1 MRYIFSIVRE
11 IKYWEE
17 NNKLVQF
24 AILSV
29 RSILQLRTN
38 FKHTWVTFYWRSTSL
53 FIGFN
58 FLSWNKIILRII
70 GFIASFELG
79 VAFNHLSKAVDVIR
93 SKSLCLVTT
102 TSSTSS
108 LNARI
113 FFRGGGGPRFPR
125 LLSHWDHYSYFI
137 YLLVLD
143 FFCLFS
149 LEANTLIKGGGHFKL
164 IDRVWK
170 LYGIPCQ
177 EAPVNNFNKGIPLH
191 TELSINTVTHL
202 TVFVL

>member
-11 IKYWEE
+11 IKYWDE
-17 NNKLVQF
+17 NKKLVQF

-29 RSILQLRTN
+29 RSILQLRAN
-38 FKHTWVTFYWRSTSL
+38 LKHTWVTFYWRSTSL
-53 FIGFN
+53 FTGFN

-113 FFRGGGGPRFPR
+113 FFRGGGSTLSTTSFALRP
-125 LLSHWDHYSYFI
+125 LLLFHLPACSWLF
-137 YLLVLD
+137 LPL
-143 FFCLFS
+143 FFRSKYTDQGWWAL
-149 LEANTLIKGGGHFKL
+149 
-164 IDRVWK
+164 
-170 LYGIPCQ
+170 
-177 EAPVNNFNKGIPLH
+177 
-191 TELSINTVTHL
+191 
-202 TVFVL
+202 

>member
-11 IKYWEE
+11 IKYWDE
-17 NNKLVQF
+17 NKKLVQF

-29 RSILQLRTN
+29 RSILQLRAN

-53 FIGFN
+53 FTGFN
-58 FLSWNKIILRII
+58 FLSWNKIILWII
-70 GFIASFELG
+70 GFIPSFELG

-113 FFRGGGGPRFPR
+113 FFRGGGVHAF
-125 LLSHWDHYSYFI
+125 H
-137 YLLVLD
+137 D
-143 FFCLFS
+143 FFRIETITPISFTCLF
-149 LEANTLIKGGGHFKL
+149 
-164 IDRVWK
+164 
-170 LYGIPCQ
+170 
-177 EAPVNNFNKGIPLH
+177 
-191 TELSINTVTHL
+191 L
-202 TVFVL
+202 TFFTSFL